1 MTQPSAPPD
10 NLPPEGRAA
19 LQAKLPT
26 YLANHCTL
34 FNSDNLIQMVFGAK
48 HEGDDL
54 PSFQCSV
61 FLDHSTASSLIGVLT
76 DFCKGKGQQKP

>member
-1 MTQPSAPPD
+1 MSDERPSNPTM
-10 NLPPEGRAA
+10 PPEGHAA
-19 LQAKLPT
+19 LKAKLPT

-48 HEGDDL
+48 QPGDEL

-61 FLDHSTASSLIGVLT
+61 FLDHSTAESLIGVLT
-76 DFCKGKGQQKP
+76 DFCKKKA